1 MWSPS
6 WIIAAVVI
14 ANLLLLAVILRVHF
28 RSLAALE
35 ASEAKVRRVVDSA
48 TIGVAFSDGHGLVT
62 DANDAFLSLVGASRA
77 DLAAGSVRWGAIT
90 PLEYAPLDEKA
101 RAELMKTGLQ
111 TPYEKEYLRR
121 DGTRVPVLVA
131 TTDVDAE
138 KKVFVSFVIDLTQQ
152 KKTERERMASF
163 DREREARAEAE
174 LLNRVGLT
182 LSAELDSERL
192 VAAVIEA
199 AMEITGARFGEFQV
213 APIPEDFAATHQLR
227 SLLQVPVTGRSG
239 ERRGVL
245 VFGHPEANRFNKHHE
260 RVIRGLAAQ
269 AAVAI
274 DNAHL
279 YRANE
284 DARRD
289 AEAASRAKDEFL
301 AIVSHELRT
310 PLNAILGWSQMLR
323 SNAFAPEQ
331 AQHGLETIERNAR
344 AQAQLIDDL
353 LDVSRI
359 TSGKL
364 RLEMQRLD
372 PLLAIE
378 SALESVRPAAAA
390 KEIEIEKHIES
401 VGGGLVFGDPAR
413 LQQVVWNLLANSI
426 KFTPRGGKVSL
437 WTKLTAQGLEISLS
451 DNGVGIRAEFLPL
464 VFERFRQADASS
476 TRQFGGLG
484 LGLAI
489 VRHLVELHGGTVRAE
504 SDGLGKGAKFT
515 VVLPLVYPSE
525 SSPGVQLFHSALDQP
540 RLSGVRVLVV
550 DDDPDARELL
560 SLMLQ
565 ESQAIVETA
574 ASAQEALSS
583 ILRSRPHVLISDI
596 GMPNEDGYELIRR
609 IRGLTIDQGGRI
621 PAIAVTAFVRRE
633 DRLRALQEG
642 FQAHVGKP
650 VEPAALRTLVAELA
664 GTRELSPLRA

>member
-1 MWSPS
+1 MSEQI
-6 WIIAAVVI
+6 WIFISIGV
-14 ANLLLLAVILRVHF
+14 ANALLLAAIARAHF
-28 RSLAALE
+28 RAQAALR
-35 ASEAKVRRVVDSA
+35 ASEAKVRRVVDGA

-62 DANDAFLSLVGASRA
+62 DANDAFLTLVGATRD
-77 DLAAGSVRWGAIT
+77 DLKKNAVRWTAIT

-101 RAELMKTGLQ
+101 RSQLMSTGLQ

-131 TTDVDAE
+131 TTDVDVE
-138 KKVFVSFVIDLTQQ
+138 RKIFVSFVIDLTHQ
-152 KKTERERMASF
+152 KKTERERIASF

-182 LSAELDSERL
+182 LSAELDADRL
-192 VAAVIEA
+192 IAAIIEA
-199 AMEITGARFGEFQV
+199 AVEITGARLGEFREKLD
-213 APIPEDFAATHQLR
+213 PGFAESANLR
-227 SLLQVPVTGRSG
+227 SFIDVPVLGRSG
-239 ERRGVL
+239 ETVGSFI
-245 VFGHPEANRFNKHHE
+245 FGHPEPNRFNKHHE
-260 RVIRGLAAQ
+260 RVVRGLAAQ
-269 AAVAI
+269 AAVAM
-274 DNAHL
+274 DNARL

-284 DARRD
+284 DARRE
-289 AEAASRAKDEFL
+289 AEAASRTKDEFL

-310 PLNAILGWSQMLR
+310 PLNAILGWSQLLR
-323 SNAFAPEQ
+323 SGTFAPEQ
-331 AQHGLETIERNAR
+331 AEHGLETLERNAR
-344 AQAQLIDDL
+344 VQAQLIDDL

-372 PLLAIE
+372 PLLAVE
-378 SALESVRPAAAA
+378 SALESVRPASEA
-390 KEIEIEKHIES
+390 KEIEIRKSIHAI
-401 VGGGLVFGDPAR
+401 GGGLVFGDAGR
-413 LQQVVWNLLANSI
+413 LQQIVWNLLSNAI
-426 KFTPRGGKVSL
+426 KFTPRGGKLYLGVHL
-437 WTKLTAQGLEISLS
+437 APQGLEISVG
-451 DNGVGIRAEFLPL
+451 DNGLGIRAEFLPL

-504 SDGLGKGAKFT
+504 SPGIGHGATFT
-515 VVLPLVYPSE
+515 VTLPVVFPSE
-525 SSPGVQLFHSALDQP
+525 SSPGPQIFRHAIDET

-550 DDDPDARELL
+550 DDDPDTRELL
-560 SLMLQ
+560 SLMLA
-565 ESQAIVETA
+565 EAHAIVETA
-574 ASAQEALSS
+574 GSVQEALRAMVQT
-583 ILRSRPHVLISDI
+583 LPHVLISDI

-609 IRGLTIDQGGRI
+609 IRKLSSEQGGAI

-650 VEPAALRTLVAELA
+650 VEPDALRTLVAQLA
-664 GTRELSPLRA
+664 GARELNPLRA